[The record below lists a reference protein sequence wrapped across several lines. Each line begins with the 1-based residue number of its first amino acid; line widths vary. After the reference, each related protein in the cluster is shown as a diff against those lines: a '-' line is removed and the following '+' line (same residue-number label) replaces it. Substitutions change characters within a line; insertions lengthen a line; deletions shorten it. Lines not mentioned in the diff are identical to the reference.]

1 MKNKAIIF
9 VVSLLFLQLISCGQ
23 QKGAK
28 ITFEND
34 VFRLGSVKEEAGN
47 IDVQFTFTN
56 TGEGDLLINRVKAD
70 PGITVATWPAKAVA
84 PGESGI
90 IKATFNPLGN
100 ADRFNKRITVYTNE
114 NKSGKVIYVS
124 GNVIPIPGS
133 ISAQYRKTFQ
143 NTDLRLNTTFLN
155 LGNVT
160 NKEERVSTI
169 EIINTGE
176 SDIALGF
183 KDIPAYVNVS
193 AVPELLKPDQKGQIS
208 VVYQAGQIKDKE
220 GKQKWGKQTDRFYV
234 VINDDVRNSSKNLI
248 SVRSSIIEDF
258 DSMSEEELAKAP
270 KIEFEELVFDFDTIV
285 RGEDIT
291 HDFVYKNLG
300 ENDLMI
306 RHVKAS

>member
-1 MKNKAIIF
+1 MKNKTIIF

-56 TGEGDLLINRVKAD
+56 TGEGDLIINRVKAD
-70 PGITVATWPAKAVA
+70 PGITVTTWPAKAV
-84 PGESGI
+84 PSGESGI
-90 IKATFNPLGN
+90 IKATFNPLGS
-100 ADRFNKRITVYTNE
+100 ADRFSKRITVYTNE

-160 NKEERVSTI
+160 NKEDKVNTI
-169 EIINTGE
+169 EIINTGK
-176 SDIALGF
+176 SAIALGF
-183 KDIPAYVNVS
+183 KNVPSYVSVS
-193 AVPELLKPDQKGQIS
+193 VVPELLKPDQKGQIS
-208 VVYQAGQIKDKE
+208 VVYHAGQIKEKD

-234 VINDDVRNSSKNLI
+234 VINDDMKNSAKNLI

-258 DSMSEEELAKAP
+258 ENMSEEELAKAP
-270 KIEFEELVFDFDTIV
+270 KIEFEELTFNFDTIV
-285 RGEDIT
+285 RGENIT

-306 RHVKAS
+306 RHIKAS